1 MSIEIT
7 MPQMGAD
14 MTEGIL
20 VRWVKSEGDQVSRG
34 EIIAEIET
42 DKATVELEAF
52 EEGVLLRLVASEGET
67 VPVGNVI
74 AVLGSPGEAVV
85 SPPERKEQA
94 AAPGRG
100 AAQGP
105 VAAAAGAP
113 VAAPARAPAADAGSG
128 RLRISPVARR
138 MASEAGIDASSLR
151 GSGPDGRV
159 LRRDVEAAI
168 AGTLHVSNEPPA
180 REGATARPGGVEPL
194 SKMRQ
199 AIARRMSQSKQTQPH
214 YYLTLDIDMTAA
226 LAFREQFNQAAGEAE
241 RVTIND
247 LVVKACTLALQR
259 HPKFNAEYSEE
270 GLVFH
275 GSVNIAIG
283 IALAE
288 GLIAPALLD
297 CGAKT
302 LGTIAREAK
311 DLVTRAREGRLR
323 TDEYGSGTF
332 TITNLG
338 AYEIETLIG
347 IINPPQAAIL
357 GVGSVMPQAV
367 VRDGAIVARQVMKVA
382 LSADHRVTDGAEGA
396 RFIKEVQGLL
406 ENPASLAL

>member
-1 MSIEIT
+1 
-7 MPQMGAD
+7 
-14 MTEGIL
+14 
-20 VRWVKSEGDQVSRG
+20 
-34 EIIAEIET
+34 
-42 DKATVELEAF
+42 
-52 EEGVLLRLVASEGET
+52 
-67 VPVGNVI
+67 
-74 AVLGSPGEAVV
+74 
-85 SPPERKEQA
+85 
-94 AAPGRG
+94 
-100 AAQGP
+100 
-105 VAAAAGAP
+105 
-113 VAAPARAPAADAGSG
+113 
-128 RLRISPVARR
+128 
-138 MASEAGIDASSLR
+138 
-151 GSGPDGRV
+151 
-159 LRRDVEAAI
+159 
-168 AGTLHVSNEPPA
+168 
-180 REGATARPGGVEPL
+180 
-194 SKMRQ
+194 MRQ

-283 IALAE
+283 IALDE

-311 DLVTRAREGRLR
+311 DLVARAREGRLR

-338 AYEIETLIG
+338 AYGVETLIG

-396 RFIKEVQGLL
+396 RFIREIQGLL